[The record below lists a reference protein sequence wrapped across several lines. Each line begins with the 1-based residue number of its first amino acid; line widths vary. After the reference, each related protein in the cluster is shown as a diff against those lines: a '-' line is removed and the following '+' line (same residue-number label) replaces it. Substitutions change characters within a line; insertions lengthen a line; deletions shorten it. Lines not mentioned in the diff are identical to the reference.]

1 MPVPKTGALPLGD
14 SPIPVSSPADG
25 SENRRAATERREVL
39 GTRER
44 RTREDTTARFGP
56 QCRARAIRFPL
67 AFKDSEDA
75 RTAAREQRP
84 DGARFRER
92 FPRAA
97 DFWVEPRH
105 DDLEIVRPDSTVRN
119 GKIGFRARNR

>member
-44 RTREDTTARFGP
+44 LAREDTPALFGL
-56 QCRARAIRFPL
+56 QCRAGAPRFPL

-75 RTAAREQRP
+75 RTAAREQSPTRAHFP
-84 DGARFRER
+84 ERFR
-92 FPRAA
+92 RAP
-97 DFWVEPRH
+97 DLGVE
-105 DDLEIVRPDSTVRN
+105 
-119 GKIGFRARNR
+119 